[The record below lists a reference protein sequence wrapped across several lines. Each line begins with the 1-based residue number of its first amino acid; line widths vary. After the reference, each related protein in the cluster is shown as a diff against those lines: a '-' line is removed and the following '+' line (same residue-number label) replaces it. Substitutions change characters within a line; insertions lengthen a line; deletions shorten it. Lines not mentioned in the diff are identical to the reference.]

1 MILNELHPA
10 KLKLNLR
17 SDRLGGVV
25 VLYESV
31 NSTNTECEKLA
42 AIGFPEGTVVTAIE
56 QMKGRGRKQRKWF
69 SSIKGSLVFSVILK
83 PDKIPT
89 GLTSLMAYSIIEVLD
104 DYSSGIMIKWPNDI
118 YYKKKK
124 IGGILAEG
132 KNEYVVIG
140 AGLNINQQMEDFADE
155 IAPLASSLRI
165 TGGKILD
172 RGIILCRILEKFEKN
187 YSRWKFS
194 SFGVFREAV
203 EERLLYINTD
213 VIVEDAGFHKAGRF
227 LGITEEGYILL
238 RCGDGVNVL
247 TSGDLSLKRSGR

>member
-1 MILNELHPA
+1 MMLNELHPA
-10 KLKLNLR
+10 NLKLNLK
-17 SDRLGGVV
+17 SDRFGSIV

-31 NSTNTECEKLA
+31 DSTNTECEKLA

-56 QMKGRGRKQRKWF
+56 QVEGRGRKQRQWF

-83 PDKIPT
+83 PGKLPT

-104 DYSSGIMIKWPNDI
+104 DYSPEIMIKWPNDI

-140 AGLNINQQMEDFADE
+140 AGLNINQQREDFPDE
-155 IAPLASSLRI
+155 IAPLASSLR
-165 TGGKILD
+165 GAAGKLLD
-172 RGIILCRILEKFEKN
+172 RGIILCRILESFEKN

-194 SFGVFREAV
+194 AFGVFKEAV

-238 RCGDGVNVL
+238 LCGDDINVL
-247 TSGDLSLKRSGR
+247 TSGDLSLKRSIE